1 MAKQTLFSI
10 LVHAPWWMS
19 ILAAAPLFGAV
30 QMFLP
35 PIAALF
41 ATFPFLGIAAYA
53 AWKQLRTPG
62 AANVAEILGKLRDMS
77 WENFSAVIAE
87 ALARDGYAVSA
98 SKAGAVD
105 YEARKDGRL
114 ALVSCKRWKVAQ
126 TGAGPLRELFDA
138 KKAADAQDCIYI
150 SAGEFNANAREFAA
164 KNSVRLLNDVELAQM
179 VARVQRATR
188 RWKLF

>member
-1 MAKQTLFSI
+1 
-10 LVHAPWWMS
+10 
-19 ILAAAPLFGAV
+19 
-30 QMFLP
+30 MFLP

-62 AANVAEILGKLRDMS
+62 AANVAAILGKLRDMS
-77 WENFSAVIAE
+77 WEHFSAVVVE
-87 ALARDGYAVSA
+87 ALTRIGYVVTA
-98 SKAGAVD
+98 SQGGAVD

-138 KKAADAQDCIYI
+138 KKAADAV
-150 SAGEFNANAREFAA
+150 
-164 KNSVRLLNDVELAQM
+164 KAQM
-179 VARVQRATR
+179 IADKFDIFKGPLKDNKGAVVVAAGKSFKQTDIELEKMNYLGEGV
-188 RWKLF
+188 LGSF